1 LRRSKELPV
10 FGQFATKSV
19 EYRKKDRPIRLKTGR
34 MRVASDRKLVAPESR
49 TAVGTA
55 SRAGASVGELL
66 RAERER
72 RGWQIVDI
80 ARQLKIRRL
89 MLDAIETGRHQDL
102 PRGAYAAG
110 FVRAYADFLQLDSA
124 ELVRR
129 FRSESSGLEERAELT
144 FPTPI
149 NETRLPGSLVVA
161 SALLAAVLAYG
172 GWYYYTLDNRTPA
185 QRITAVPE
193 TLAARVPAPEPLPPR
208 VQPLS
213 SGEARAGAL
222 PQPQPSP
229 ALEPAAPLPPAAFVP
244 TPAGA
249 AQLAAVPAPAGAPAI
264 EGPRSFGETQ
274 EGRIV
279 IRATSDSW
287 TQIRDAAGN
296 VVFSRILRPGES
308 YNAPD
313 RDGLNLWT
321 GNAGGL
327 DIRVDGRLVPAIG
340 RVGFVQR
347 GVPLDPVRLIAGTA
361 APVESAVPARPAPA
375 PANPGPAQAPAQTGG
390 SPG

>member
-1 LRRSKELPV
+1 LSSDSNEPTAQTRSSAAREPR
-10 FGQFATKSV
+10 GN
-19 EYRKKDRPIRLKTGR
+19 
-34 MRVASDRKLVAPESR
+34 
-49 TAVGTA
+49 
-55 SRAGASVGELL
+55 ASVGELL

-110 FVRAYADFLQLDSA
+110 FVRAYADFLELDST

-129 FRSESSGLEERAELT
+129 FRAETSGLEERAELS

-161 SALLAAVLAYG
+161 SALLAAVLSYG

-185 QRITAVPE
+185 QRVTAVPE

-208 VQPLS
+208 SNAVS
-213 SGEARAGAL
+213 SSEARAGAL
-222 PQPQPSP
+222 PQSIPSP
-229 ALEPAAPLPPAAFVP
+229 VLEAPAPLPPAAFVP
-244 TPAGA
+244 TPAAPATQVA
-249 AQLAAVPAPAGAPAI
+249 ALPPAAASASAGPASVPAAA
-264 EGPRSFGETQ
+264 EGPRSFGEPQ

-287 TQIRDAAGN
+287 TQVRDAAGN
-296 VVFSRILRPGES
+296 IVFTRILRVGES

-313 RDGLNLWT
+313 REGLNLWT

-347 GVPLDPVRLIAGTA
+347 SVPLDPVRLVAGTA
-361 APVESAVPARPAPA
+361 APPEPPRPVAPPPNAAPALAPTPAPA
-375 PANPGPAQAPAQTGG
+375 SDG

>member
-1 LRRSKELPV
+1 LS
-10 FGQFATKSV
+10 
-19 EYRKKDRPIRLKTGR
+19 
-34 MRVASDRKLVAPESR
+34 SDSNDPTAQSRNNAVRAP
-49 TAVGTA
+49 
-55 SRAGASVGELL
+55 RANASVGELL

-89 MLDAIETGRHQDL
+89 MLDAIEMGRHQDL

-110 FVRAYADFLQLDSA
+110 FVRAYADFLELDST

-129 FRSESSGLEERAELT
+129 FRAETSGLEERAELS

-161 SALLAAVLAYG
+161 SALLAAVLSYG

-185 QRITAVPE
+185 QRVTAVPE

-208 VQPLS
+208 SNGLS
-213 SGEARAGAL
+213 SSEARAGAL
-222 PQPQPSP
+222 PQPIPSP
-229 ALEPAAPLPPAAFVP
+229 VLEAPAPLPPAAFVP
-244 TPAGA
+244 TPAA
-249 AQLAAVPAPAGAPAI
+249 PATQLAALPPAIAPASAPPTA
-264 EGPRSFGETQ
+264 EGPRSFGELQ

-279 IRATSDSW
+279 IRASSDSW

-296 VVFSRILRPGES
+296 IVFSRILRAGES

-313 RDGLNLWT
+313 REGLALWT

-347 GVPLDPVRLIAGTA
+347 SVPLDPVRLVAGTA
-361 APVESAVPARPAPA
+361 APPEPPRPAAPPTTPALVPAPA
-375 PANPGPAQAPAQTGG
+375 PMLAPASAPASDG

>member
-1 LRRSKELPV
+1 
-10 FGQFATKSV
+10 
-19 EYRKKDRPIRLKTGR
+19 
-34 MRVASDRKLVAPESR
+34 MASDRKSFAPDS
-49 TAVGTA
+49 GTPSGA
-55 SRAGASVGELL
+55 SSRAGATVGDLL

-110 FVRAYADFLQLDSA
+110 FVRAYADFLELDSA

-149 NETRLPGSLVVA
+149 NETRLPGSLVIA
-161 SALLAAVLAYG
+161 SALLAAVLSYG

-208 VQPLS
+208 VPGVS

-222 PQPQPSP
+222 PQPQPAP
-229 ALEPAAPLPPAAFVP
+229 VLEPATPLPPAAFVP
-244 TPAGA
+244 TPAPA
-249 AQLAAVPAPAGAPAI
+249 ASQLAALPAASTPASAPLP

-313 RDGLNLWT
+313 REGLNLWT

-361 APVESAVPARPAPA
+361 APVESAVPARPAPP
-375 PANPGPAQAPAQTGG
+375 PANPGPVPAPAQTGG

>member
-1 LRRSKELPV
+1 MSSDSNDPAAQMRN
-10 FGQFATKSV
+10 TSV
-19 EYRKKDRPIRLKTGR
+19 R
-34 MRVASDRKLVAPESR
+34 AP
-49 TAVGTA
+49 
-55 SRAGASVGELL
+55 RANASVGELL

-72 RGWQIVDI
+72 RGWQIVDV

-110 FVRAYADFLQLDSA
+110 FVRAYADFLELDST

-129 FRSESSGLEERAELT
+129 FRAETSGLEERAELS

-161 SALLAAVLAYG
+161 SALLAAVLSYG
-172 GWYYYTLDNRTPA
+172 GWYYYTLDNRMPA
-185 QRITAVPE
+185 QRVTAVPE

-208 VQPLS
+208 GNGLS
-213 SGEARAGAL
+213 SSEARAGAL
-222 PQPQPSP
+222 PQPVPSP
-229 ALEPAAPLPPAAFVP
+229 VLEAPAPLPPAAFVP
-244 TPAGA
+244 TPATPTTQVA
-249 AQLAAVPAPAGAPAI
+249 ALPPAAAPAAPASAAPAA
-264 EGPRSFGETQ
+264 EGPRSFGEPQ

-296 VVFSRILRPGES
+296 IVFSRILRSGES

-313 RDGLNLWT
+313 REGLALWT

-327 DIRVDGRLVPAIG
+327 DIRVDGRLVPSIG

-347 GVPLDPVRLIAGTA
+347 SVPLDPVRLVAGTA
-361 APVESAVPARPAPA
+361 APPEPPRPATPPPTPALVPTPA
-375 PANPGPAQAPAQTGG
+375 PDSDG

>member
-1 LRRSKELPV
+1 LSSDSNDPTAQLRN
-10 FGQFATKSV
+10 TSV
-19 EYRKKDRPIRLKTGR
+19 R
-34 MRVASDRKLVAPESR
+34 AP
-49 TAVGTA
+49 
-55 SRAGASVGELL
+55 RANASVGELL

-110 FVRAYADFLQLDSA
+110 FVRAYADFLELDST

-129 FRSESSGLEERAELT
+129 FRAETSGLEERAELS

-161 SALLAAVLAYG
+161 SALLAAVLSYG

-185 QRITAVPE
+185 QRVTAVPE
-193 TLAARVPAPEPLPPR
+193 TLAARVPAPEPRPPR
-208 VQPLS
+208 SNGLAS
-213 SGEARAGAL
+213 SEA
-222 PQPQPSP
+222 S
-229 ALEPAAPLPPAAFVP
+229 AA
-244 TPAGA
+244 
-249 AQLAAVPAPAGAPAI
+249 PAPAA
-264 EGPRSFGETQ
+264 EGPRSFGELQ

-296 VVFSRILRPGES
+296 IVFSRILRAGES

-313 RDGLNLWT
+313 REGLALWT

-347 GVPLDPVRLIAGTA
+347 SVPLDPVRLVAGTA
-361 APVESAVPARPAPA
+361 APPEPPRPVAPPPSAAPALAPAPA
-375 PANPGPAQAPAQTGG
+375 PASDPVSDG

>member
-1 LRRSKELPV
+1 LSSDSNDPTAQLRN
-10 FGQFATKSV
+10 TSV
-19 EYRKKDRPIRLKTGR
+19 R
-34 MRVASDRKLVAPESR
+34 AP
-49 TAVGTA
+49 
-55 SRAGASVGELL
+55 RANASVGELL

-110 FVRAYADFLQLDSA
+110 FVRAYADFLELDST

-129 FRSESSGLEERAELT
+129 FRAETSGLEERAELS

-161 SALLAAVLAYG
+161 SALLAAVLSYG

-185 QRITAVPE
+185 QRVTAVPE
-193 TLAARVPAPEPLPPR
+193 TLAARVPAPEPRPPR
-208 VQPLS
+208 SNGLS
-213 SGEARAGAL
+213 SSEARAGAL
-222 PQPQPSP
+222 PQP
-229 ALEPAAPLPPAAFVP
+229 
-244 TPAGA
+244 
-249 AQLAAVPAPAGAPAI
+249 I
-264 EGPRSFGETQ
+264 EGPRSFGELQ

-296 VVFSRILRPGES
+296 IVFSRILRAGES

-313 RDGLNLWT
+313 REGLALWT

-347 GVPLDPVRLIAGTA
+347 SVPLDPVRLVAGTA
-361 APVESAVPARPAPA
+361 APPEPPRPVAPPPSAAPALAPAPA
-375 PANPGPAQAPAQTGG
+375 PASDPVSDG

>member
-1 LRRSKELPV
+1 LSSETNDPTAQMRRGAAQAARTLR
-10 FGQFATKSV
+10 GNA
-19 EYRKKDRPIRLKTGR
+19 G
-34 MRVASDRKLVAPESR
+34 
-49 TAVGTA
+49 VGD
-55 SRAGASVGELL
+55 LL

-89 MLDAIETGRHQDL
+89 MLDAIETGRHHDL

-110 FVRAYADFLQLDSA
+110 FVRAYADFLELDSA

-129 FRSESSGLEERAELT
+129 FRAETSGLEERAELS

-161 SALLAAVLAYG
+161 SALLAAVLSYG

-185 QRITAVPE
+185 QRVTAVPE

-208 VQPLS
+208 S
-213 SGEARAGAL
+213 SAISSSEARAGAL
-222 PQPQPSP
+222 PQPVPSP
-229 ALEPAAPLPPAAFVP
+229 LPEAGTPLPPAAFVP
-244 TPAGA
+244 TPATQIA
-249 AQLAAVPAPAGAPAI
+249 ALPPSAAPASAAPVAD
-264 EGPRSFGETQ
+264 GPRSFGEVP

-287 TQIRDAAGN
+287 TQVRDAAGTI
-296 VVFSRILRPGES
+296 VFSRILRAGES
-308 YNAPD
+308 YNPPD
-313 RDGLNLWT
+313 REGLNLWT

-347 GVPLDPVRLIAGTA
+347 SVPLDPVRLVAGTA
-361 APVESAVPARPAPA
+361 APAEPPTPPRPAAVPSAPA
-375 PANPGPAQAPAQTGG
+375 LAPSAPAVSGG

>member
-1 LRRSKELPV
+1 MRLP
-10 FGQFATKSV
+10 GDKKSF
-19 EYRKKDRPIRLKTGR
+19 
-34 MRVASDRKLVAPESR
+34 APES
-49 TAVGTA
+49 GTA
-55 SRAGASVGELL
+55 AGASSRGNASVGELL

-89 MLDAIETGRHQDL
+89 MLDAIETGRHHEL

-110 FVRAYADFLQLDSA
+110 FVRAYADFLELDSA

-129 FRSESSGLEERAELT
+129 FRAESGGLEERAELT

-161 SALLAAVLAYG
+161 SALLAAVLSYG

-208 VQPLS
+208 APALS
-213 SGEARAGAL
+213 PSEARAGAL
-222 PQPQPSP
+222 PQPQPAL
-229 ALEPAAPLPPAAFVP
+229 ALEPATPLPPAAFVP
-244 TPAGA
+244 TPAPTASQVA
-249 AQLAAVPAPAGAPAI
+249 ALPPTAPTPAV
-264 EGPRSFGETQ
+264 EGPRSFGESQ

-308 YNAPD
+308 YNPPD
-313 RDGLNLWT
+313 REGLNLWT

-361 APVESAVPARPAPA
+361 APAEVTAPARPAAVPA
-375 PANPGPAQAPAQTGG
+375 SPGIPQAPAALPPDRAPAASGG

>member
-1 LRRSKELPV
+1 MQK
-10 FGQFATKSV
+10 
-19 EYRKKDRPIRLKTGR
+19 RPLDAAKVGR
-34 MRVASDRKLVAPESR
+34 MRLPGDKKSSAPEPN
-49 TAVGTA
+49 TAVGA
-55 SRAGASVGELL
+55 SPRGGASVGDLL

-89 MLDAIETGRHQDL
+89 MLDAIETGRHHDL

-110 FVRAYADFLQLDSA
+110 FVRAYADFLELDSA

-129 FRSESSGLEERAELT
+129 FRTESGGLEERAELA
-144 FPTPI
+144 FPLPI

-161 SALLAAVLAYG
+161 SALLAAVLSYG

-208 VQPLS
+208 APALS
-213 SGEARAGAL
+213 PGEARAGAL
-222 PQPQPSP
+222 PQPQP
-229 ALEPAAPLPPAAFVP
+229 ALVLEPATPLPPAAFVP
-244 TPAGA
+244 TPAPTASQMA
-249 AQLAAVPAPAGAPAI
+249 ALPPSLAPAPVAPAAVV
-264 EGPRSFGETQ
+264 EGPRSFGESH

-308 YNAPD
+308 YNPPD
-313 RDGLNLWT
+313 REGLNLWT

-361 APVESAVPARPAPA
+361 APAEVTVPARPAAA
-375 PANPGPAQAPAQTGG
+375 PASPGLPQAPAALTPDRAPVPDG